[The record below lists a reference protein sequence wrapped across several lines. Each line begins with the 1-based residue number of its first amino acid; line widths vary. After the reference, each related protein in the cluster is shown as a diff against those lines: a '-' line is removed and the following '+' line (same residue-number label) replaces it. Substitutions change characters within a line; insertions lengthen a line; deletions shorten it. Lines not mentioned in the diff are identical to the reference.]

1 MGSFAYRKYV
11 RWTKLQSEQMDF
23 LLQPTCMSECKSKAG
38 FLSAKEKCEGIGLPR
53 LASFKIYSEMM
64 TVFLRWFG
72 ETDLGDEYWQRF
84 CHFSTYLITSYCY
97 FHFIC
102 MFTKVY
108 QNNPYPYW
116 CYSLENVWIRMNVFT
131 RDKFERF
138 RMHRQKYMKMF
149 TFTHTFSTFVAMNT
163 IQV

>member
-1 MGSFAYRKYV
+1 MFAERNFNQNKWTFFSSPPVCRNVRAKRVFFQPRKNAKGLV
-11 RWTKLQSEQMDF
+11 F
-23 LLQPTCMSECKSKAG
+23 PGLLPLKYIVKWW
-38 FLSAKEKCEGIGLPR
+38 L
-53 LASFKIYSEMM
+53 
-64 TVFLRWFG
+64 FLRRFG